1 MPVMNPATNLIY
13 NMDKNMVA
21 SKRGHR
27 LEIKLARCF
36 DPPPASSTEIFP
48 FTSTEDYNSF
58 STQTYRLS
66 TKSIM
71 ITVFTQIR
79 AVVLI
84 KFFCNWHAALFRGR
98 RLFESWTQQIIFF
111 KLPALLISVTS
122 RKFFWFWLHG
132 GHRAYSRAALM
143 FLFVPSLMLM

>member
-79 AVVLI
+79 TVALI
-84 KFFCNWHAALFRGR
+84 KFFCN
-98 RLFESWTQQIIFF
+98 
-111 KLPALLISVTS
+111 
-122 RKFFWFWLHG
+122 
-132 GHRAYSRAALM
+132 
-143 FLFVPSLMLM
+143 

>member
-71 ITVFTQIR
+71 IPVFTQIR
-79 AVVLI
+79 AVALI
-84 KFFCNWHAALFRGR
+84 KFFCN
-98 RLFESWTQQIIFF
+98 
-111 KLPALLISVTS
+111 
-122 RKFFWFWLHG
+122 
-132 GHRAYSRAALM
+132 
-143 FLFVPSLMLM
+143 